1 MRIWIVVQLTYKSIQ
16 GLFSYQYR
24 IHSQQYI
31 RLRYDL
37 CQTFAYDIWFSIFKK
52 FSSSIYSVIFH
63 VGFKIPF
70 LWIQSMISQFFRF
83 QIQNFFLHIQF
94 FSSWIQDFFLWI
106 GSKEILNFFITK
118 FNFFLYIQ
126 LFSML
131 DSRFHFYIWI
141 ISKEIMNCEFL
152 IISFPDLLSLF

>member
-1 MRIWIVVQLTYKSIQ
+1 MQ
-16 GLFSYQYR
+16 GFFSYQYM
-24 IHSQQYI
+24 IHSQQYIYI

-37 CQTFAYDIWFSIFKK
+37 CQTFACDIWVSIFKN

-63 VGFKIPF
+63 VGFKISF

-83 QIQNFFLHIQF
+83 HIQNFFLHIQF

-118 FNFFLYIQ
+118 FNFFSIYIQ
-126 LFSML
+126 FFSML
-131 DSRFHFYIWI
+131 DSRFHFYIRI

-152 IISFPDLLSLF
+152 IISFPNLLSLF